1 MCETINLNVFDDD
14 DRCNECFKI
23 IITLSFSRLP
33 VLLICTYDYVVTGE
47 IRILNNFLGTNP
59 EIIMHTFIREVVM
72 HGSTVGK

>member
-33 VLLICTYDYVVTGE
+33 VLLICTYDYVVTE
-47 IRILNNFLGTNP
+47 IRIQNNFLGTNP
-59 EIIMHTFIREVVM
+59 EIVMRTFIR
-72 HGSTVGK
+72 SSDAW